1 MFLIVARLQITLMS
15 MSYQGEI
22 CICKG
27 EHDEELFTIE
37 CCARNEAAQA
47 RSLSERPEEEE
58 KSRGS
63 RGGFPKL
70 DGNLSGPWAGKR
82 VAQCLDSSSTVTL
95 FVHKDP
101 SQQLS
106 GKGDAP

>member
-58 KSRGS
+58 KSRSS

-70 DGNLSGPWAGKR
+70 DGKWSGPWAGKR